1 MQSGGIYSLYYLYR
15 EISIVYV
22 TYYIEDIYSLQKET
36 RLIAFGSAP
45 IDLFA
50 FFAVS
55 IMPVSERSESSN
67 ILIYFLPNI

>member
-22 TYYIEDIYSLQKET
+22 TYIEDIYSLQKET

-50 FFAVS
+50 VFAVS